1 MKKFLLLFTIAIFV
15 CSCWVTK
22 YSQTTYFADFRDY
35 TKDGFT
41 ITPSSSGFT
50 YKSIG
55 DISIDFKIGKKD
67 GYNNPDAEFGMEHIF
82 VPTYDYITA
91 EMVKK
96 AKSLGANAL
105 LNYKVIPIYSAS
117 KYGSSII
124 GYSASGFA
132 VNLINVK

>member
-15 CSCWVTK
+15 CSCGVTK

-55 DISIDFKIGKKD
+55 DISIDFKIGKKMD
-67 GYNNPDAEFGMEHIF
+67 ITIQMQSLEWSIF
-82 VPTYDYITA
+82 LSQH
-91 EMVKK
+91 M
-96 AKSLGANAL
+96 
-105 LNYKVIPIYSAS
+105 
-117 KYGSSII
+117 II
-124 GYSASGFA
+124 
-132 VNLINVK
+132 